1 LTDNPVWLAMD
12 DSGIRYLHV
21 ASEEEALDILR
32 RMEVDPYGIQA
43 MLPKMFHLNIILDGL
58 ECRVANIIKQEMLSL
73 GGDAAVARGTVACSV
88 ARTDVIL
95 MGTHKQMQR
104 FAEKISAQP
113 FGLGLISEKIRELLK
128 SVFANSFL
136 LRTSRRTI
144 ALGER
149 TLIMGILNVTPDSF
163 SDGGRFVSPEKAVE
177 EGVRMAEEGADI
189 LDIGGES
196 TRPGSDPVSSEEE
209 LRRVIPVIRFL
220 AKRTDLPL
228 SIDTMKA
235 AVARE
240 ALAEGA
246 EIVNDI
252 SSMTFDE
259 GMAKVVADARAAV
272 VLMHMRGVPKSMQS
286 GDLDY
291 SSLRG
296 EIIAYL
302 KKGIERAGN
311 HGIDSTQI
319 MVDPGLGFG
328 KTATDNMRI
337 IKYLSEFKCIG
348 RPIVVGGSRKA
359 FIGLITGGAPAERGE
374 GTAAVITAAILHGAQ
389 IVRVHDVAM
398 MRRVATMADALLRT

>member
-359 FIGLITGGAPAERGE
+359 FIGLITGGAPAERRE

>member
-1 LTDNPVWLAMD
+1 MD

-235 AVARE
+235 AVAQE

-359 FIGLITGGAPAERGE
+359 FIGLITGGAPAERRE